1 MSVKDFFGLNELPFN
16 NSPDIKFFYK
26 SREHQE
32 AITRIK
38 YGVENNKG
46 LITVVGPIGTGKT
59 TLARLILDELDSV
72 KNEVALII
80 VVHSEVTSEWILRKL
95 NMQLGV
101 ENIPE
106 DKPSM
111 LSSLYEKLSVL
122 TDQGK
127 RVIILIDE
135 AQMLKKKEVME
146 ELRGILNFEDETGKL
161 INFVFFG
168 LPELDE
174 NLMLDEPLRQ
184 RVAMKFILKPF
195 DLESTKNYILH
206 RLKIAGAKEPIFTL
220 DAIKTVYKYSS
231 GIPRV
236 INTICDNSMFEAYLI
251 KKKSVEK
258 ELIEQVAADLGL

>member
-59 TLARLILDELDSV
+59 TLARLILDELDNV

-168 LPELDE
+168 LPELEE

-195 DLESTKNYILH
+195 DLESTKNYIIH
-206 RLKIAGAKEPIFTL
+206 RLKVARAKEPIFTL